1 MSKKRF
7 QKKVFELLKMPE
19 EDEENV
25 IEIGT
30 FCPGDSSEIVKEIS
44 RLRVQQ
50 FRNLLKINLHPD
62 NTQVVREMT
71 FHTFEDF
78 LLTLKHATPKK
89 GDYISTGHS
98 LDSFQSNLEGYMAYL
113 QKNAPDLAHF
123 FFARLSARIPESD
136 RKRHT
141 YLLGK
146 SGSGKSELLK
156 ILVFAYLRKLKYCT
170 SIVLDPHGDLAEEIA
185 RFKENKTMDRL
196 IYIDP
201 YLDKYGKRKPCIN
214 PLDIKDK
221 SAQNVDIVAQ
231 ALLTAF
237 KEILNNTTLTIQMEA
252 LLVPCLTV
260 LLKREGSTLL
270 DLQRFMN
277 DDKNQDLVNLGTQSN
292 IIAHQIF
299 FRDRFYER
307 TFSITK
313 ASISTKLQSLLNSQT
328 FYHLTVG
335 KSTLYIDEILSSKK
349 LVIFNLSKGQ
359 LGSDTS
365 EAFGRFIIALI
376 QSAILKRAQQKKS
389 KRVPVH
395 MYIDEFQNYISDSME
410 EILAE
415 SRKYGLHLTLAQQY
429 LGQKMDTNFK
439 RGVLANTQIKI
450 IGMSASDS
458 RTAIAKE
465 TGLSDEEIS
474 RLSVGSFYIKVGN
487 RPAFKLYVPTFLIGN
502 KNSMTWENW
511 HGVRAHQL
519 NKFYRNID
527 SDDVGQEKI
536 EGETGD
542 VRGSDTDE
550 YIHSNNPEGKGK
562 KPLKPKFKFD

>member
-7 QKKVFELLKMPE
+7 QKKVFSILKMPL
-19 EDEENV
+19 EDEKNAIV
-25 IEIGT
+25 IGE
-30 FCPGDSSEIVKEIS
+30 FCPGDSPEVVKQIS
-44 RLRVQQ
+44 RLRVEQ
-50 FRNLLKINLHPD
+50 FSNLLKLNLHPD
-62 NTQVVREMT
+62 NAWAVQEMT

-89 GDYISTGHS
+89 GDFIPTGHS
-98 LDSFQSNLEGYMAYL
+98 LNGFDPTLAGYMAYL
-113 QKNAPDLAHF
+113 QKNAPDLARF
-123 FFARLSARIPESD
+123 FFARLEARIPEND

-141 YLLGK
+141 YILGK

-156 ILVFAYLRKLKYCT
+156 ILVFAYLRKPKYCT
-170 SIVLDPHGDLAEEIA
+170 SIIIDPHGDLAEEIA
-185 RFKENKTMDRL
+185 RFKRHKINDQL

-201 YLDKYGKRKPCIN
+201 YLDKYGKRKPTIN
-214 PLDIKDK
+214 PLDVQDK

-231 ALLTAF
+231 ALLSAF
-237 KEILNNTTLTIQMEA
+237 KEILDNTTLTIQMEA

-277 DDKNQDLVNLGTQSN
+277 DEKNQDLVSLGAQSN
-292 IIAHQIF
+292 IIAHRIF
-299 FRDRFYER
+299 FQDRFFER

-335 KSTLYIDEILSSKK
+335 KSTLDIESILSSRK

-376 QSAILKRAQQKKS
+376 QSAVLKRAQQSKKN
-389 KRVPVH
+389 RVPVH
-395 MYIDEFQNYISDSME
+395 MFIDEFQNYISASME
-410 EILAE
+410 EILSE

-429 LGQKMDTNFK
+429 LGQRMDTNFK
-439 RGVLANTQIKI
+439 RGILANTQIKI
-450 IGMSASDS
+450 IGMSANDS
-458 RTAIAKE
+458 RAAIGKE
-465 TGLSDEEIS
+465 TGLTDEEIS
-474 RLSVGSFYIKVGN
+474 GLGVGSFYIKVGN

-502 KNSMTWENW
+502 RNAMTWENW
-511 HGVRAHQL
+511 HGVREHQL
-519 NKFYRNID
+519 NEFYRNID
-527 SDDVGQEKI
+527 LDSVGQTQTES
-536 EGETGD
+536 ETGD

-550 YIHSNNPEGKGK
+550 YINGEKREEERKKAPE
-562 KPLKPKFKFD
+562 PKFKFD